1 MPADI
6 TGAFLHM
13 DTRQGIAQQRISAEA
28 ALQPSSPIVAEWDAV
43 QQRCYT
49 ATSMYLALT
58 GDDPHAVQPLSEV
71 QRQLLEATQSVDDF
85 CGRHRIALERAA
97 GELANVAAA
106 ADAAIAEAE
115 RIRQRL
121 SGPDG
126 RWLAYSSVRE
136 AEDRLQTAVHQ
147 LQSARHRVDPVATRQ
162 IAGQL
167 AEAITGVTAALDA
180 APQQAERARRALASV
195 QTRLAA
201 ARTRAGE
208 IPPTL
213 SALFREFHANSS
225 ADLWDNGRTSLVGL
239 DRADALLQQAMTASR
254 EDRPEAALE
263 LITQARS
270 AIGAAEELID
280 APADRLA
287 LLRQL
292 RNDTGSREREV
303 RFRLRDAQRLA
314 VDRGLVREWGT
325 ALDAQVPRI
334 DRIVAAL
341 DVPTPDYWRYQRDL
355 GDVGEFIAGIVT
367 RIREG
372 SGR

>member
-13 DTRQGIAQQRISAEA
+13 DSRQGVAQQGVAAEA
-28 ALQPSSPIVAEWDAV
+28 ALRPSSPIVAEWDAV

-49 ATSMYLALT
+49 ATAAYLALT
-58 GDDPHAVQPLSEV
+58 GDDPRAMQPVPEV

-97 GELANVAAA
+97 GELANAAAA
-106 ADAAIAEAE
+106 ADAAIADAE
-115 RIRQRL
+115 RIQQRL

-126 RWLAYSSVRE
+126 RWLAYPSVRE
-136 AEDRLQTAVHQ
+136 AEDRVQTAVHQ
-147 LQSARHRVDPVATRQ
+147 LQSARQRNDPVATRQ

-167 AEAITGVTAALDA
+167 TESITAVTETLDA
-180 APQQAERARRALASV
+180 APHQAERARRAVASV

-208 IPPTL
+208 IAPTL

-225 ADLWDNGRTSLVGL
+225 ADLVDNGRTSLVGL
-239 DRADALLQQAMTASR
+239 DRADALLQQALTASL
-254 EDRPEAALE
+254 EDRPETALE

-280 APADRLA
+280 APSDRLA

-292 RNDTGSREREV
+292 RNDAGSPEREV

-325 ALDAQVPRI
+325 ALDAQGPRI
-334 DRIVAAL
+334 DRIAAAL
-341 DVPTPDYWRYQRDL
+341 DVPTPDYWRYQSDL
-355 GDVGEFIAGIVT
+355 RDVGEFIAGIVT
-367 RIREG
+367 RIRAG
-372 SGR
+372 SVR